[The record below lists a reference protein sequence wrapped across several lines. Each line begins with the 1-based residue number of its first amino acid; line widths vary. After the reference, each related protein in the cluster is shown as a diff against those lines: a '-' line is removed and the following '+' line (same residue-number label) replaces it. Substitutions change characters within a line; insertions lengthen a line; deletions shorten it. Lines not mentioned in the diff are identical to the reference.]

1 MGGFLKRLVALAVLL
16 GSVAFA
22 CAEKVSD
29 LPVPTTY
36 VNDFAH
42 VLSPEVAQR
51 IEDVSTQVH
60 QKAQAELFVVT
71 IKSLDDGQSIEDFT
85 QALVEKWK
93 IGKAGEDRSALI
105 VLVLQPP
112 RRRIETGYGL
122 EGLLNDAKVG
132 AILDSANVFEKAG
145 NYSEALLTEELGVA
159 NAVAADKGVTITET
173 VHQYRRQ
180 AVPQPLTGA
189 QKLLGLGV
197 LLVLVYLVF
206 TGRVG
211 WIWLLFS
218 MFSGGGGGGFG
229 GGGGGRDD
237 DSGGGFG
244 GVGGGGSGG
253 GGASRDF

>member
-1 MGGFLKRLVALAVLL
+1 MLLL
-16 GSVAFA
+16 GSAAAVR
-22 CAEKVSD
+22 AEKIAD

-42 VLSPEVAQR
+42 VISPATAQR
-51 IEDVSTQVH
+51 IEQVSTEVH
-60 QKAQAELFVVT
+60 DRAQAELFVVT
-71 IKSLDDGQSIEDFT
+71 IKSLEDGQSIEEFT
-85 QALVEKWK
+85 QLLVEKWK

-105 VLVLQPP
+105 VLVLNPP

-132 AILDSANVFEKAG
+132 AILDSANAYERAG
-145 NYSEALLTEELGVA
+145 NYDQALLTEEMGVA
-159 NAVAADKGVTITET
+159 DAVAADKGV
-173 VHQYRRQ
+173 VLSGAVRPPVRRQ
-180 AVPQPLTGA
+180 AAPQPLTGA

-211 WIWLLFS
+211 WIWLLFGLLN
-218 MFSGGGGGGFG
+218 GGGGGGFG
-229 GGGGGRDD
+229 GGGGDGDGRGGG
-237 DSGGGFG
+237 SGGGFG